1 MNPTTCYV
9 CGGAMKRAECK
20 IEGVKLSCLRCTK
33 CGEELYSASEMF
45 RYEVLTGKRKPVR
58 KITSLGSSIAVRLPK
73 KLVKEAGIHEG
84 DLAYFEKH
92 PEGVLIKVVRA
103 EEK

>member
-1 MNPTTCYV
+1 MKPTTCYA
-9 CGGAMKRAECK
+9 CGGAMEEAESEM
-20 IEGVKLSCLRCTK
+20 EGIKLRCLKCTN
-33 CGEELYSASEMF
+33 CGEELYPASEMF

-73 KLVKEAGIHEG
+73 KLVKEVGIHEG

-92 PEGVLIKVVRA
+92 PEGVLMKVVRA